1 MQRGFAVSKPLN
13 ILLAILRRASQV
25 LLLSLL
31 ITFVTFLLSSMIPG
45 DFFTLHQSDPTIQAE
60 TIALLRQQH
69 GLDQPFYLQYAR
81 WMRGFLHLDLGYSL
95 YLRSSVR
102 AVIWDAAANTLWI
115 GLPALL
121 VGLGGGIFLGTLHGL
136 HRNRLLGTVLDVTGT
151 IALSLP
157 SLVLGLGAI
166 FFAVRTHWFPLGS
179 ISSPS
184 LQSPGL
190 LAWLLDRMHHLSL
203 PALCLSVPILATVE
217 RIQAAATA
225 DSLETPYI
233 RSARARG
240 LSSGRIFLQYLQRPA
255 LNPILSTS
263 GPIIGSVLSG
273 SLVLEVIFAWPGLG
287 QMTYDA
293 LFNRDI
299 YLLVGC
305 VVSTGALLLFA
316 NLAADLLLFA
326 LDPRTRIPAGGAR
339 L

>member
-1 MQRGFAVSKPLN
+1 MSRPVN
-13 ILLAILRRASQV
+13 ILFALFRRASQV

-31 ITFVTFLLSSMIPG
+31 ITFATFQLSSMIPG

-81 WMRGFLHLDLGYSL
+81 WMRGFFHLDLGYSL
-95 YLRSSVR
+95 YLRTPVSR
-102 AVIWDAAANTLWI
+102 VISDAAVNTLWI

-121 VGLGGGIFLGTLHGL
+121 VGVGAGIFLGTLHGI
-136 HRNRLLGTVLDVTGT
+136 HRNRPLGAILDITGTV
-151 IALSLP
+151 ALSLP

-179 ISSPS
+179 LSSPS
-184 LQSPGL
+184 LQSPGFW
-190 LAWLLDRMHHLSL
+190 AWLLDRMHHIFL
-203 PALCLSVPILATVE
+203 PALCLAVPILATVE

-225 DSLETPYI
+225 DLLEAPYI

-240 LSSGRIFLQYLQRPA
+240 LTSTRIFIQYVQRPA

-293 LFNRDI
+293 LFSRDV

-305 VVSTGALLLFA
+305 VVSTGALLLSG
-316 NLAADLLLFA
+316 NVAADLALFA
-326 LDPRTRIPAGGAR
+326 LDPRTRNSSGGGPR